1 VTANP
6 AGYSRAAGIALVAAA
21 VAGAASREVVH
32 LCPPAGSGLTPCCG
46 RPPFELPRT
55 DRLTPDA
62 QAATCVE
69 RRDAAG
75 HLHCDCCGHRYAGDH
90 VPGRPCPCF
99 ERDAWEGTR

>member
-1 VTANP
+1 VTAHP
-6 AGYSRAAGIALVAAA
+6 AGYSRADGFALVAAA
-21 VAGAASREVVH
+21 VAGAAS
-32 LCPPAGSGLTPCCG
+32 A
-46 RPPFELPRT
+46 
-55 DRLTPDA
+55 
-62 QAATCVE
+62 E